1 MEANVI
7 DEMFNRINQ
16 LEEEN
21 KILEMELSN
30 LKVLLEDKNIND
42 LFKGE
47 KLDDQKIIDE
57 LEEFADKEI
66 NQKLTKS
73 EKNLKTLEI
82 EYFPYDNVDKIYI
95 AGDFTKWEQI
105 EMQNVIIYLIIF
117 VKISLQ
123 ENSSTL
129 LLY

>member
-1 MEANVI
+1 MEGNVI
-7 DEMFNRINQ
+7 DEMFYRINQ

-21 KILEMELSN
+21 KLLEMELSN

-47 KLDDQKIIDE
+47 KLDDQKIIYE
-57 LEEFADKEI
+57 LEEFADKQI

-95 AGDFTKWEQI
+95 AADFTKWDQI
-105 EMQNVIIYLIIF
+105 EMNNVIIYFIIF
-117 VKISLQ
+117 IKIRLE